1 MADLI
6 TLTTQG
12 KIGDVTIQA
21 TLQEVA
27 SDSLQLTE
35 HPIEQGAAITD
46 HAYKRPAEVMLSCA
60 WSNSFSDLFQVA
72 AVAALSGSSVLGS
85 SYANAVYS
93 QLLALQEAREPF
105 SIVSTKRLYENM
117 QIVDLQCKTD
127 NTTSNILSIEV
138 RCRQLL
144 LVYTQAT
151 ALPSRDNQADPASTA
166 ATQQT
171 GVKQL
176 TTATPSPAGA
186 VAPAEF

>member
-27 SDSLQLTE
+27 GDSLQLTE
-35 HPIEQGAAITD
+35 HPIEFGAAITD
-46 HAYKRPAEVMLSCA
+46 HAYKRPAEVTLSCA
-60 WSNSFSDLFQVA
+60 WSNSFSDLFEVA
-72 AVAALSGSSVLGS
+72 AVAALNGSNVLGS
-85 SYANAVYS
+85 NYASAVYS
-93 QLLALQEAREPF
+93 QLLALQEKREPF
-105 SIVSTKRLYENM
+105 TIVTTKRLYENM
-117 QIVDLQCKTD
+117 QIVDLQCTTD
-127 NTTSNILSIEV
+127 NQTSNILKVDI

-151 ALPSRDNQADPASTA
+151 TLPSRSNQADAASTA
-166 ATQQT
+166 ETQQT

-176 TTATPSPAGA
+176 TTATPSPSGA
-186 VAPAEF
+186 VPASEF